1 MNSDEGLRILTQ
13 AAENNTDI
21 NSLVE
26 VNGKQYS
33 QLMVACLYE
42 NVKYVKDLLQV
53 PGIRIDEQNNDRRGA
68 CLHVCL

>member
-42 NVKYVKDLLQV
+42 NVKLL
-53 PGIRIDEQNNDRRGA
+53 
-68 CLHVCL
+68 C